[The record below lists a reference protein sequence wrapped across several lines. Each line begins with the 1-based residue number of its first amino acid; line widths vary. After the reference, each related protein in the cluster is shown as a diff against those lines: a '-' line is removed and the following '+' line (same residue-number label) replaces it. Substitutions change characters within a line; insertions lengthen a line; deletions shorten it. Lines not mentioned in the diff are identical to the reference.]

1 MLRMRSFKVSERA
14 AARRAFGVWRC
25 ALGDSGS
32 LASLPVDYGRPY
44 WRFAQSTGA
53 KRATLNA
60 KRAARSA
67 ALRNGGGEAAASW
80 PGEAAGSIVR
90 AMRWGAVVAV
100 GLAGTLAACSTS
112 KPKPIEPERGAT
124 QTGIASWYG
133 PGFHGRRTSS
143 GEVYNQY
150 DLTAAHQ
157 TLPHGTRVQVTNLT
171 NGRSVLVRI
180 NDRGPFVDDRIIDLS
195 YAAARQIDMIGPG
208 TAMVQVEIVGPEWS
222 NPVQVAEA
230 ILPPATDAPPAP
242 AAIDPPPAP
251 PAAHAPPAPPLAR
264 APVPRPVEVA
274 ASIPPPAR
282 YAVQV
287 GAFADFERARQTQH
301 RLELQGTRVQLG
313 LVEEAGI
320 RYYRLRV
327 GPFNRQDDAARTVE
341 RINALG
347 FPALIVADRPVWQ

>member
-1 MLRMRSFKVSERA
+1 
-14 AARRAFGVWRC
+14 
-25 ALGDSGS
+25 
-32 LASLPVDYGRPY
+32 
-44 WRFAQSTGA
+44 
-53 KRATLNA
+53 
-60 KRAARSA
+60 
-67 ALRNGGGEAAASW
+67 
-80 PGEAAGSIVR
+80 
-90 AMRWGAVVAV
+90 MRWGAVVAV
-100 GLAGTLAACSTS
+100 GLAGTLTACSAS

-124 QTGIASWYG
+124 QVGIASWYG

-208 TAMVQVEIVGPEWS
+208 TAMVQVQIVGPEWS
-222 NPVQVAEA
+222 NPTQVAEA
-230 ILPPATDAPPAP
+230 ILPPPAE
-242 AAIDPPPAP
+242 
-251 PAAHAPPAPPLAR
+251 APPAPPVQR
-264 APVPRPVEVA
+264 QPPPPPRVEVA
-274 ASIPPPAR
+274 AAAAPATR

-287 GAFADFERARQTQH
+287 GAFADFERARLTQR

-313 LVEEAGI
+313 LVEEAGM
-320 RYYRLRV
+320 RYYRLRL
-327 GPFNRQDDAARTVE
+327 GPFARQDDAARTVE

-347 FPALIVADRPVWQ
+347 FPALIVADRAVWQ